1 MGHQVIEAATVDE
14 ALALSDIPG
23 LNWVISDLRLGPEDG
38 VSLLTQLAHRA
49 PGLQLALMTSVPATD
64 PRREEAASRWPVLPK
79 PVDRVQLAR
88 LFCTGR
94 GGMNEPLVTI
104 LDDEPQIR
112 TMLSDAL
119 TEAGFRTAAFAR
131 ATEFEAALKRQTPDV
146 CLVDLGLPDRDG
158 LALVHRLALESG
170 AAIIIISGRAQVQD
184 RVTGL
189 ELGADDYI
197 IKPFDPAEVVARI
210 RARLRVPASAP
221 KPWRRRSS
229 TAGPRISTATCWS
242 RTTAT
247 EVALSHAEGEVLRLF
262 PRKPQAPD
270 FPQQMQES
278 LGGAAGESFDRAMD
292 VRISRLRTKLGEDPK
307 NPRLIKTIYGA
318 GYIFLGDVTWR

>member
-1 MGHQVIEAATVDE
+1 
-14 ALALSDIPG
+14 
-23 LNWVISDLRLGPEDG
+23 
-38 VSLLTQLAHRA
+38 
-49 PGLQLALMTSVPATD
+49 
-64 PRREEAASRWPVLPK
+64 
-79 PVDRVQLAR
+79 VDRVQLAR
-88 LFCTGR
+88 LFARGR

-112 TMLSDAL
+112 TMLSEAL

-210 RARLRVPASAP
+210 RARLRVTRQRPEAQETA
-221 KPWRRRSS
+221 SS

-242 RTTAT
+242 RTD
-247 EVALSHAEGEVLRLF
+247 GEEARSPM
-262 PRKPQAPD
+262 PRARCCACSCKAP
-270 FPQQMQES
+270 S
-278 LGGAAGESFDRAMD
+278 A
-292 VRISRLRTKLGEDPK
+292 
-307 NPRLIKTIYGA
+307 
-318 GYIFLGDVTWR
+318 

>member
-1 MGHQVIEAATVDE
+1 
-14 ALALSDIPG
+14 
-23 LNWVISDLRLGPEDG
+23 
-38 VSLLTQLAHRA
+38 
-49 PGLQLALMTSVPATD
+49 MT
-64 PRREEAASRWPVLPK
+64 LPH
-79 PVDRVQLAR
+79 VA
-88 LFCTGR
+88 
-94 GGMNEPLVTI
+94 I
-104 LDDEPQIR
+104 LDDEPEIR
-112 TMLSDAL
+112 RMLVDAL
-119 TEAGFRTAAFAR
+119 EEAGFRTTAYGR
-131 ATEFEAALKRQTPDV
+131 ATEFEAGLKRSQPDV

-210 RARLRVPASAP
+210 RARLR
-221 KPWRRRSS
+221 KPR
-229 TAGPRISTATCWS
+229 PDTATP
-242 RTTAT
+242 AQ
-247 EVALSHAEGEVLRLF
+247 VAHFAGWQAAFDRYVLIDARGAETPFSHAEGEVLRLF
-262 PRKPQAPD
+262 LDSPNRLISRA
-270 FPQQMQES
+270 QMQQA

-318 GYIFLGDVTWR
+318 GYIFLGEVRWE